1 VPLQKKISGVATENL
16 LQQPHDLPR
25 LCGSYLSV
33 FCVLLE
39 LEFSVELRQQSGELA
54 DLDNERRIGFD
65 DCRFK
70 QVD

>member
-1 VPLQKKISGVATENL
+1 MQKKISGVATENL

-25 LCGSYLSV
+25 RCGSYLSV

-39 LEFSVELRQQSGELA
+39 LEFAVELQQQSGELA
-54 DLDNERRIGFD
+54 DLNNERRIGFD
-65 DCRFK
+65 DCRLK

>member
-25 LCGSYLSV
+25 LYGSYLSV

-54 DLDNERRIGFD
+54 DLDNECRIGFD